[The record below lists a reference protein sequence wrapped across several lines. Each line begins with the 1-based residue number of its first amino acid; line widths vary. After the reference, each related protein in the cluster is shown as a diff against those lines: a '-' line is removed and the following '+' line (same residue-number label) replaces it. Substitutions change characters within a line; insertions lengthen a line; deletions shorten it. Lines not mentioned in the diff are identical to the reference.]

1 MEPFAIG
8 LFAVAVIG
16 IPIAILLFND
26 YGKKRVG
33 GASPLR
39 KAVQAVADAGGPEHN
54 HDTVGRQIVECGNRD
69 ICYRKKKNTQQGG
82 AKHGD

>member
-1 MEPFAIG
+1 MEYFAIG

-26 YGKKRVG
+26 YGKKRG
-33 GASPLR
+33 C
-39 KAVQAVADAGGPEHN
+39 
-54 HDTVGRQIVECGNRD
+54 GRGCATCGNRD